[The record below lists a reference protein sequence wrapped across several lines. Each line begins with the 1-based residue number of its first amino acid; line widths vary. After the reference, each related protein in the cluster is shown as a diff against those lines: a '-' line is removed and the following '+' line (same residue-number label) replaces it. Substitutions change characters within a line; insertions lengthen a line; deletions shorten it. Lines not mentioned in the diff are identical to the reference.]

1 MRNGSRAKRLLVT
14 GGAGYLGAAVVRAA
28 GEWEVACTRFRR
40 PLPGDLGCEVID
52 LDLRDADAVARAFG
66 VWRPDAVVHT
76 AVSNGSPEEI
86 ACLAEVADQVAA
98 SAADVGARLI
108 HLSSDAVLDGL
119 GAPYA
124 DGATPTPMS
133 PYGEAKAEAE
143 RRVATRHP
151 SATIVRT
158 SLLFG
163 LVPLDKHNAWMVDA
177 LLAGKVVQLYHD
189 EIVCPIW
196 VRNLAAAL
204 VELAGM
210 AFRGHLNLAGAQG
223 LSRWD
228 FGLRVLAAQGIPPGP
243 NLRQASVTDQLP
255 ARPGDRTLDITL
267 ARAVLTTPLL
277 TVDEA
282 LAVQLAGASVPSEVK
297 T

>member
-1 MRNGSRAKRLLVT
+1 MRRKRLLVT

-40 PLPGDLGCEVID
+40 PPPSDLVCEVID
-52 LDLRDADAVARAFG
+52 LDLRDADAVAQSFEA
-66 VWRPDAVVHT
+66 WRPDAVVHT
-76 AVSNGSPEEI
+76 AVSNGSSEEI
-86 ACLAEVADQVAA
+86 GCLAEVADQVAA
-98 SAADVGARLI
+98 SAAGVGARLV

-124 DGATPTPMS
+124 DGAAPAPMS

-158 SLLFG
+158 SLIFG
-163 LVPLDKHNAWMVDA
+163 LAPLDKHNQWMVDA
-177 LLAGKVVQLYHD
+177 LLAGREVRLYHD

-204 VELAGM
+204 VELAGLEL
-210 AFRGHLNLAGAQG
+210 RGHLNLAGAQA
-223 LSRWD
+223 LNRWE
-228 FGLRVLAAQGIPPGP
+228 FGLRVLAGLGIAPGP
-243 NLRQASVTDQLP
+243 SLRLASIADQLP
-255 ARPGDRTLDITL
+255 ARPGDRTLDITT
-267 ARAVLTTPLL
+267 ARALLTTPLL
-277 TVDEA
+277 SVDEA
-282 LAVQLAGASVPSEVK
+282 LAVQTGGAPVPW
-297 T
+297 